1 MEKKMDYKKLTAP
14 CGRDCFNCY
23 FYLASRNEKYKAGL
37 AEKMGLDPE
46 KVVCKGCRE
55 IEGNCQILNN
65 YGFSGNCK
73 IYDCV
78 KEHNVEFCSDCIDF
92 PCDLLHPL
100 AHGADKFPHNLK
112 VYNLC
117 MIKKM
122 GLENWAK
129 NKSKLSWDRYY
140 NDRLDTCV

>member
-1 MEKKMDYKKLTAP
+1 MDYKNLTAA

-23 FYLASRNEKYKAGL
+23 FYLALQDEKYKNML
-37 AEKMGLDPE
+37 AEKLGLAPE
-46 KVVCKGCRE
+46 MVVCEGCRN
-55 IEGNCQILNN
+55 IKGNCQVLKN
-65 YGFSGNCK
+65 YGFNENCK
-73 IYDCV
+73 IHKCV
-78 KEHNVEFCSDCIDF
+78 EKHNVEFCSDCPDF

-117 MIKKM
+117 LIKKM

-129 NKSKLSWDRYY
+129 NKSKHSWDRYY
-140 NDRLDTCV
+140 NDKLDTCV

>member
-1 MEKKMDYKKLTAP
+1 MDYKNLTAP

-23 FYLASRNEKYKAGL
+23 FFLASQNEKYRDML
-37 AEKMGLDPE
+37 AAKLNLPGE
-46 KVVCKGCRE
+46 KVVCSGCRNIKGE
-55 IEGNCQILNN
+55 CQVLKN

-73 IYDCV
+73 IYACTQ
-78 KEHNVEFCSDCIDF
+78 EHKVEFCSDCSNF

-112 VYNLC
+112 VFNLC

-122 GLENWAK
+122 GIENWAEEQAK
-129 NKSKLSWDRYY
+129 KSFDRYY
-140 NDRLDTCV
+140 QDKLDSCV

>member
-1 MEKKMDYKKLTAP
+1 MDFKELTAP
-14 CGRDCFNCY
+14 CGRDCFNCP
-23 FYLASRNEKYKAGL
+23 FYIASKDELYRIMLGTKLGL
-37 AEKMGLDPE
+37 QPE
-46 KVVCKGCRE
+46 KVTCDGCRNVN
-55 IEGNCQILNN
+55 GHCQVLKN

-73 IYDCV
+73 IYRCFESKDFD
-78 KEHNVEFCSDCIDF
+78 FCSDCPEF

-122 GLENWAK
+122 GLEKWAK
-129 NKSKLSWDRYY
+129 EKAKRSFDRYY
-140 NDRLDTCV
+140 KDKLDTCV

>member
-1 MEKKMDYKKLTAP
+1 MDYKNLTAP

-23 FYLASRNEKYKAGL
+23 FFLASQNEKYRDMLAAKL
-37 AEKMGLDPE
+37 NLPAEK
-46 KVVCKGCRE
+46 VCCTGCRNIKGE
-55 IEGNCQILNN
+55 CQVLKN

-73 IYDCV
+73 IYACTQLQ
-78 KEHNVEFCSDCIDF
+78 KVEFCNDCSNF

-112 VYNLC
+112 VFNLC

-122 GLENWAK
+122 GLENWAENQAK
-129 NKSKLSWDRYY
+129 KSFDRYY
-140 NDRLDTCV
+140 QDKLDSCV

>member
-1 MEKKMDYKKLTAP
+1 MDYQNLTAP

-23 FYLASRNEKYKAGL
+23 FYLATKNEKYRNTLATKLGL
-37 AEKMGLDPE
+37 EPE
-46 KVVCKGCRE
+46 KVECPGCRN
-55 IEGNCQILNN
+55 IKGNCQVLKN
-65 YGFSGNCK
+65 YGFTGNCK
-73 IYDCV
+73 IYRCV
-78 KEHNVEFCSDCIDF
+78 EDKKVEFCSDCKDF

-100 AHGADKFPHNLK
+100 AHGAERFPHNLK

-129 NKSKLSWDRYY
+129 HKAKASFDRYY
-140 NDRLDTCV
+140 NDKLDSCV